1 MQTRSGRCK
10 AAGILSGSVSG
21 AGGVAGARAGGQG
34 RGARSA
40 HPTSISRQLALASR
54 TEKKKLTST
63 PEVPGPSRSWNP
75 ATAAPNSPL
84 DFRVRLTSES
94 KLDDS
99 GWTSGAVP
107 GAPDACTSGKLLFS
121 FSRGGGG
128 WSDGLI
134 CSTQPDFFC
143 LHASHHSEGGFL

>member
-1 MQTRSGRCK
+1 MQGGGNFVGIREWGGRGGWG
-10 AAGILSGSVSG
+10 ARRG
-21 AGGVAGARAGGQG
+21 AGQGGAL
-34 RGARSA
+34 GAP
-40 HPTSISRQLALASR
+40 HVDLGQLALASR

-107 GAPDACTSGKLLFS
+107 GAPDACASGKLLFS

-143 LHASHHSEGGFL
+143 LHALHHSEGGFL